1 MTLINDPSSFRDDA
15 GQIFN
20 FKNRIFRSIKNDYIE
35 NYNFIKNQDI
45 YQKLINKNLLI
56 NSWEAKDQDLISQN
70 FDDVNK
76 FLEHEKLENWTY
88 PYEWTFSQLKKA
100 AIFHLDFQL
109 FLLEENISL
118 KDASAYNI
126 QFKNNKPIFIDI
138 LSLQKLDKNTPW
150 QGHKQFCEEFLNPL
164 VFSSYFNLPFNEI
177 YKGNLN
183 GISNRQIIN
192 LLGYKIFFSF
202 SLLINVYFTESLSSK
217 SGKSKKKKERSYK
230 QSQYF
235 LINNLKKFIKK
246 LKYKK
251 NKSTWSNYSNTHS
264 YSKESEIE
272 KENILKS
279 YISINKPYSLIDI
292 GCNDGKYSFLAKE
305 LGVKK
310 VIALDYDM
318 QCLEKIELDN
328 NEIVTPLY
336 ADLSNISPS
345 IGWDNKEKKSFIE
358 RFNFDFSLSFAVV
371 HHLAIS
377 KNIPLY
383 EVLNFIIKLSK
394 KGLIEFI
401 PNDDEMVKRMKMF
414 KTKAYDDY
422 NLENFLKIL
431 NKNCN
436 TVKVHELKG
445 SKRKIIYYEKS
456 A

>member
-1 MTLINDPSSFRDDA
+1 MTLINDSSSFRDDA

-20 FKNRIFRSIKNDYIE
+20 FKNRIFRSLKNDYIE

-45 YQKLINKNLLI
+45 YQILINKNLLI
-56 NSWEAKDQDLISQN
+56 NSWEPKDLDLNSQN
-70 FDDVNK
+70 IDNVNK
-76 FLEHEKLENWTY
+76 FLEHEKLENWSY

-109 FLLEENISL
+109 FLLEKNISL

-138 LSLQKLDKNTPW
+138 LSLQKLDENTPW

-202 SLLINVYFTESLSSK
+202 SLLINVYFTESLSIK
-217 SGKSKKKKERSYK
+217 SGISKKKKERSYK

-264 YSKESEIE
+264 YSIESEIE

-305 LGVKK
+305 SGVKK
-310 VIALDYDM
+310 IIALDYDM

-336 ADLSNISPS
+336 ADLSNLSSS
-345 IGWDNKEKKSFIE
+345 IGWNNKEKKSFIE

-371 HHLAIS
+371 HHLVIS

-394 KGLIEFI
+394 KGLVEFI

-431 NKNCN
+431 NKKCN
-436 TVKVHELKG
+436 TVKVHGLKG

>member
-109 FLLEENISL
+109 FLLEKGITL
-118 KDASAYNI
+118 KDASAYNV

-217 SGKSKKKKERSYK
+217 SRISKKKKERSYK

-431 NKNCN
+431 NESCN

-445 SKRKIIYYEKS
+445 SKRKVIYYEKT

>member
-431 NKNCN
+431 NIADLFLIS
-436 TVKVHELKG
+436 VL
-445 SKRKIIYYEKS
+445 
-456 A
+456 

>member
-1 MTLINDPSSFRDDA
+1 MTLINDSSSFRDDA

-45 YQKLINKNLLI
+45 YQILINKNLLI
-56 NSWEAKDQDLISQN
+56 NSWEPKDQDLTSQN
-70 FDDVNK
+70 IDNVNK
-76 FLEHEKLENWTY
+76 FLEHEKLENWSY

-109 FLLEENISL
+109 FLLEKNISL

-138 LSLQKLDKNTPW
+138 LSLQKLDENTPW

-202 SLLINVYFTESLSSK
+202 SLLINVYFTESLSGK
-217 SGKSKKKKERSYK
+217 SGVSKKKKERSYK

-264 YSKESEIE
+264 YSIESEIE

-305 LGVKK
+305 SGVKK
-310 VIALDYDM
+310 IIALDYDM

-336 ADLSNISPS
+336 ADLSNLSSS
-345 IGWDNKEKKSFIE
+345 IGWNNKEKKSFIE

-371 HHLAIS
+371 HHLVIS

-394 KGLIEFI
+394 KGLVEFI

>member
-164 VFSSYFNLPFNEI
+164 VFSSCFNLPFNEI

-217 SGKSKKKKERSYK
+217 SGISKKKKERSYK

-310 VIALDYDM
+310 IIALDYDM

-431 NKNCN
+431 NENCN

>member
-109 FLLEENISL
+109 FLLEDNISL

-217 SGKSKKKKERSYK
+217 SGISKKKKERSYK

-336 ADLSNISPS
+336 ADLSNLSSS

-358 RFNFDFSLSFAVV
+358 RFTFDFSLSFAVV

-431 NKNCN
+431 NENSN

>member
-138 LSLQKLDKNTPW
+138 LSLQKLDENTPW

-164 VFSSYFNLPFNEI
+164 VYSSYFNLPFNEI

-217 SGKSKKKKERSYK
+217 SGISKKKKERSYK

-279 YISINKPYSLIDI
+279 YISTNKPYSLIDM
-292 GCNDGKYSFLAKE
+292 GCNDAKYSFISKE

-310 VIALDYDM
+310 IIALDYDM

-414 KTKAYDDY
+414 KTKDYDDY
-422 NLENFLKIL
+422 NLENFLKYL
-431 NKNCN
+431 NEKCN
-436 TVKVHELKG
+436 IVKVHDLKG
-445 SKRKIIYYEKS
+445 SKRKIIYYEKIT
-456 A
+456 

>member
-109 FLLEENISL
+109 FLLEKNISL

-138 LSLQKLDKNTPW
+138 LSLQKLDENTPW

-164 VFSSYFNLPFNEI
+164 VYSSYFNLPFNEI

-217 SGKSKKKKERSYK
+217 SGISKKKKERSYK

-414 KTKAYDDY
+414 KTKDYDDY
-422 NLENFLKIL
+422 NLENFLKFL
-431 NKNCN
+431 NEKCN
-436 TVKVHELKG
+436 IVKVHDLKG
-445 SKRKIIYYEKS
+445 SKRKIIYYEKIT
-456 A
+456 

>member
-20 FKNRIFRSIKNDYIE
+20 FKNRIFRSIKNNYIE
-35 NYNFIKNQDI
+35 NYNFLENQDI
-45 YQKLINKNLLI
+45 YQILINKNLLI
-56 NSWEAKDQDLISQN
+56 NSWEVKDQNLISQK
-70 FDDVNK
+70 FEEVNK

-88 PYEWTFSQLKKA
+88 PYEWTFSQLKNA

-109 FLLEENISL
+109 YLLEKNISL

-138 LSLQKLDKNTPW
+138 LSLQKLDENTPW

-164 VFSSYFNLPFNEI
+164 VYSSYFNLPFNEI

-202 SLLINVYFTESLSSK
+202 SLLINVYFTENLSSK
-217 SGKSKKKKERSYK
+217 SGISKKNRKRSYK
-230 QSQYF
+230 QSQIF
-235 LINNLKKFIKK
+235 LIKNLKNFIKK

-279 YISINKPYSLIDI
+279 YISTNKPYSLIDM
-292 GCNDGKYSFLAKE
+292 GCNDAKYSFISKE

-310 VIALDYDM
+310 IIALDYDM
-318 QCLEKIELDN
+318 QCLEKFGFEN
-328 NEIVTPLY
+328 NEVITPLY
-336 ADLSNISPS
+336 ADLSNLSSP
-345 IGWDNKEKKSFIE
+345 IGWDGKEKKSFVE
-358 RFNFDFSLSFAVV
+358 RFNFDFSLSFALI
-371 HHLAIS
+371 HHLVIG

-394 KGLIEFI
+394 KGLVEFI

-414 KTKAYDDY
+414 KTKDYDDY
-422 NLENFLKIL
+422 NLENFLKFL
-431 NKNCN
+431 REKCN
-436 TVKVHELKG
+436 IVKVHDLKG
-445 SKRKIIYYEKS
+445 SKRKIIYYEKIT
-456 A
+456 

>member
-1 MTLINDPSSFRDDA
+1 MTLTNDPSSFRDDA

-20 FKNRIFRSIKNDYIE
+20 FKNRIFRSIKNNYIE
-35 NYNFIKNQDI
+35 NYNFLENQDI
-45 YQKLINKNLLI
+45 YQILINKNLLI
-56 NSWEAKDQDLISQN
+56 NSWEVKDQDLISQN
-70 FDDVNK
+70 FDEVNK
-76 FLEHEKLENWTY
+76 FIEHEKLENWTY
-88 PYEWTFSQLKKA
+88 PYEWTFSQLKNA

-109 FLLEENISL
+109 FLLEKNISL

-138 LSLQKLDKNTPW
+138 LSLQKLDENTPW

-164 VFSSYFNLPFNEI
+164 VYSSYFNLPFNEI

-202 SLLINVYFTESLSSK
+202 SLLINVYFTENLSNK
-217 SGKSKKKKERSYK
+217 SGVSKKNRKRSYK
-230 QSQYF
+230 QSQIY
-235 LINNLKKFIKK
+235 LIKNLKNFIKK

-279 YISINKPYSLIDI
+279 YISTNKPYSLIDM
-292 GCNDGKYSFLAKE
+292 GCNDAKYSFISKE
-305 LGVKK
+305 LGVKN

-318 QCLEKIELDN
+318 QCLEKIGFDN
-328 NEIVTPLY
+328 NEVITPLY
-336 ADLSNISPS
+336 ADLSNLSSP
-345 IGWDNKEKKSFIE
+345 IGWDSKEKKSFVE
-358 RFNFDFSLSFAVV
+358 RFNFDFSLSFALI
-371 HHLAIS
+371 HHFVIG

-394 KGLIEFI
+394 KGLVEFI

-414 KTKAYDDY
+414 KTKDYDDY
-422 NLENFLKIL
+422 NLENFLKFL
-431 NKNCN
+431 NEKCN
-436 TVKVHELKG
+436 IVKVHDLKG
-445 SKRKIIYYEKS
+445 SKRKIIYYEKIT
-456 A
+456 